1 MTGLE
6 TILSTIEQDAREAA
20 KQVTDA
26 ARQEADK
33 LLEQARLEAEQ
44 QAASVEESGKAKARE
59 LISRAESA
67 AQLAQRRT
75 LLTSKQELI
84 RSVIAEA
91 KDALTELPAEE
102 YFEVLLKLAEKY
114 VSEADGVLQL
124 SARDLKRLPA
134 SFGKDLESRTGK
146 NLTISSEPAPI
157 SGGFLLQY
165 NGIDINCSFDAL
177 FEDSAEVLQDKVN
190 AILFA

>member
-33 LLEQARLEAEQ
+33 LLEQARLDAERH
-44 QAASVEESGKAKARE
+44 AASVAESGKAKAQE
-59 LISRAESA
+59 LIARAESA

-91 KDALTELPAEE
+91 KDALTGLPAEE

-114 VSEADGVLQL
+114 VSAADGVLQL

-134 SFGKDLESRTGK
+134 SFGKDLECRTGK
-146 NLTISSEPAPI
+146 KLTISSEPAPI